1 MPRVLP
7 GRAFASLARA
17 GDGQE
22 TPVPDQTKLV
32 ERLGPQARLRDE
44 LSSLESHDRDI
55 WILVVFAAA
64 VLLLGALSLLVPG
77 SFWQQNTLEMKI
89 PPQVLF
95 LVMMVV
101 MVLVLYMVRREVEVR
116 KLRLVNVQHALS
128 AQSELAASMVD
139 SLTNVFSRSFLRE
152 LLQGEIS
159 RSERNNRPLG
169 LIMCDVDN
177 FKSVNDRF
185 GHLMGD
191 YVLAQIAGI
200 LKSCVR
206 GSDYV
211 VRYGGDEFL
220 IVLSET
226 DAGGSQIVMK
236 RIRQK
241 VSEWDRANRLG
252 DFSVGVSLGLHQHV
266 AGQSV
271 EQAVSQAD
279 ARMYAEKL
287 ASREGGTLAANRP
300 T

>member
-1 MPRVLP
+1 
-7 GRAFASLARA
+7 
-17 GDGQE
+17 
-22 TPVPDQTKLV
+22 
-32 ERLGPQARLRDE
+32 
-44 LSSLESHDRDI
+44 
-55 WILVVFAAA
+55 
-64 VLLLGALSLLVPG
+64 LLLGALSLLVPG

>member
-1 MPRVLP
+1 M
-7 GRAFASLARA
+7 
-17 GDGQE
+17 E
-22 TPVPDQTKLV
+22 K
-32 ERLGPQARLRDE
+32 LGPQVRLQAE
-44 LSSLESHDRDI
+44 ISKLEGHDGNI
-55 WILVVFAAA
+55 WILVAFAAG
-64 VLLLGALSLLVPG
+64 VLILGALSLLFPG
-77 SFWQQNTLEMKI
+77 SFWQQNTLEIKI

-95 LVMMVV
+95 IVMMVV
-101 MVLVLYMVRREVEVR
+101 MVVALYMVRRELEVR
-116 KLRLVNVQHALS
+116 KLRLLNVQHTLN

-152 LLQGEIS
+152 LLQGEIA
-159 RSERNNRPLG
+159 RAERNNRPLG
-169 LIMCDVDN
+169 LIMCDIDN
-177 FKSVNDRF
+177 FKAVNDRF

-226 DAGGSQIVMK
+226 DAAGSEIVMN

-241 VSEWDRANRLG
+241 VGDWDRANRLG
-252 DFSVGVSLGLHQHV
+252 DFSIGVSLGLHQHV
-266 AGQSV
+266 AGQSA
-271 EQAVSQAD
+271 EHAVSEAD
-279 ARMYAEKL
+279 ARMYAEKQAAHEKRAL
-287 ASREGGTLAANRP
+287 ATNRP

>member
-1 MPRVLP
+1 
-7 GRAFASLARA
+7 
-17 GDGQE
+17 
-22 TPVPDQTKLV
+22 
-32 ERLGPQARLRDE
+32 
-44 LSSLESHDRDI
+44 
-55 WILVVFAAA
+55 
-64 VLLLGALSLLVPG
+64 
-77 SFWQQNTLEMKI
+77 
-89 PPQVLF
+89 
-95 LVMMVV
+95 
-101 MVLVLYMVRREVEVR
+101 
-116 KLRLVNVQHALS
+116 
-128 AQSELAASMVD
+128 VD

-159 RSERNNRPLG
+159 RAERNNRPLG

-177 FKSVNDRF
+177 FKTVNDRF

-220 IVLSET
+220 VVLSET
-226 DAGGSQIVMK
+226 DTAGSEIVMS

-241 VSEWDRANRLG
+241 VADWDHSNRLG
-252 DFSVGVSLGLHQHV
+252 DFSIGVSLGLHQHV

-279 ARMYAEKL
+279 ARMYAEKQ
-287 ASREGGTLAANRP
+287 AAHQKGALAAQRP
-300 T
+300 A

>member
-1 MPRVLP
+1 MN
-7 GRAFASLARA
+7 
-17 GDGQE
+17 
-22 TPVPDQTKLV
+22 
-32 ERLGPQARLRDE
+32 ERSKEIEKLGPQARLGAE
-44 LSSLESHDRDI
+44 LSSLESHNRDL

-77 SFWQQNTLEMKI
+77 SFWEENTLEMKI

-95 LVMMVV
+95 IIMMVMMV
-101 MVLVLYMVRREVEVR
+101 LILYMVRRELEVR
-116 KLRLVNVQHALS
+116 KLRLLNVQHTLN

-152 LLQGEIS
+152 LLQGEIA
-159 RSERNNRPLG
+159 RAERNNRPLG

-177 FKSVNDRF
+177 FKAVNDRF

-226 DAGGSQIVMK
+226 DTAGSEIVMK
-236 RIRQK
+236 RIRRK

-252 DFSVGVSLGLHQHV
+252 DFPVGVSMGLHQHV

-279 ARMYAEKL
+279 ARMYAEKQ
-287 ASREGGTLAANRP
+287 AMREKNALAANRP
-300 T
+300 A